1 MKQSK
6 SLLRHLRRERELSLD
21 MLAFKTGINVST
33 LSRAERR
40 LIGLTPHQSKALA
53 KFFKVPA
60 EQLLLDAPSGTV
72 AA

>member
-1 MKQSK
+1 
-6 SLLRHLRRERELSLD
+6 